1 MHSTKYSL
9 AGLCIVFLL
18 IPIFA
23 QDRAKGAAEIE
34 AAIEAKNFKQAA
46 TLLEQQVQ
54 YFLNDNNTDTLI
66 YYISLAG
73 KLGMENG
80 GPGKAA
86 IAINT
91 LTNRIAAKNPNNIT
105 MRRVYL
111 EAGEFFG
118 GAGEDKKAYDACTGA
133 MKYAITPL
141 EIAKVENN
149 LGVYAQRMGNAA
161 LSKQHHRRALAI
173 RETEKNTD
181 SEELYMSYN
190 AMASLMWYASKND
203 SATFFF
209 NKALKVLS
217 TTKPT
222 ERNKYYRPAMVLN
235 NMSALYDADGKIT
248 DAIKAEQDAISN
260 IQLYIAGNDPVQKR
274 EGARSFLFEAMDNLA
289 GFYKEM
295 GDYKKAKDLL
305 VYSYQQKKQQLKPGH
320 PGTFISEILLGQL
333 ANSMHNY
340 DEAFQYLEKGL
351 AKLKAAEGDYIFW
364 EADARYAMALAN
376 ENKNNI
382 AAAAASYE
390 KSDSLYEASYQGEYS
405 NMYLEFLSNAALFYA
420 KNGDYKKAIAKSKKG
435 YDYVSKVQQQNT
447 LAVFYQLLNLSE
459 VNFIAGQYV
468 QSAEYGK
475 MGLAIVNEKIKT
487 GGSALDSV
495 KMELYKP
502 RAILMIEKA
511 GYQILQKKDT
521 IYLANVLT
529 RLNGALQLLE
539 KRKFL
544 TDDEESINIL
554 IADNTELINFAK
566 KIVLEL
572 YQLTNNQHYLDEVI
586 NLQESGIYNR
596 LRARLDKKK
605 ALEFSHLPAAVYE
618 EEIFLKAAIP
628 ASLQGER
635 SNTNLMNAYVD
646 ATTKWQEHLDKIRVQ
661 YPVYYKMRYESIFK
675 SLPQLQAALPV
686 ATTVIRYFFID
697 SSLHALVLDKGSK
710 KIIDLDASGIDKKI
724 NDLLQTAV
732 KDETSHTSVLYQLYE
747 SLWKPLADDVRTKN
761 IIIIPDGI
769 LYNVSF
775 EMLTPS
781 PVHHYSELVK
791 GSLLAAHSISYHYS
805 LFMTGSNTT
814 VESKNNYVAFAPGF
828 SDENKSVYK
837 QSVKD
842 SGRLDRQYMTLL
854 PQPYTQSLVKKMQ
867 DKLGGEVFVDNGS
880 TQSSFKENADN
891 KRIVHIGTH
900 AEFNN
905 EKPELSRLIFSKN
918 TDSSADNNSLFLYDI
933 YKCNINTDLTILT
946 ACESGKPGYQDGEG
960 MISLAHAFNYAGSK
974 SILTSLWP
982 VDEQSASFITGKF
995 IENLAAK
1002 MPAGDALQQA
1012 KLQYLL
1018 QADGRTKAPAYWA
1031 GLVLMGDAGTVILSP
1046 KSNAEKWLWI
1056 MGILAVVGSVILFM
1070 MTRKNKLQRNIN
1082 LYVQQ

>member
-1 MHSTKYSL
+1 MHLTKYSL
-9 AGLCIVFLL
+9 AGLCIILLL

-23 QDRAKGAAEIE
+23 QDRLRGAAEIE

-54 YFLNDNNTDTLI
+54 FFLNEGNTDTLV
-66 YYISLAG
+66 YYITLAG
-73 KLGMENG
+73 DLGMENG
-80 GPGKAA
+80 GPDKAA
-86 IAINT
+86 IAINA
-91 LTNRIAAKNPNNIT
+91 LSNKIAAKKPGNST
-105 MRRVYL
+105 MRRVCL

-133 MKYAITPL
+133 MKYAIAPL

-161 LSKQHHRRALAI
+161 LSKQHHRKALAI

-190 AMASLMWYASKND
+190 SMAGLMWYASKND

-209 NKALKVLS
+209 NKALTVLAK
-217 TTKPT
+217 TKPT

-248 DAIKAEQDAISN
+248 DAIKAQQDAISN
-260 IQLYIAGNDPVQKR
+260 IQLYIAGKDPIQKR
-274 EGARSFLFEAMDNLA
+274 EDARSFLFEAMDNLA
-289 GFYKEM
+289 GFYKEI

-305 VYSYQQKKQQLKPGH
+305 SYSYQQKQQQLKSGH
-320 PGTFISEILLGQL
+320 PGNFISEILLGQL

-340 DEAFQYLEKGL
+340 DEAFEYLEKGL
-351 AKLKAAEGDYIFW
+351 TKLKAAEGDYIFW
-364 EADARYAMALAN
+364 EADARYALALAN
-376 ENKNNI
+376 ESKHNI

-405 NMYLEFLSNAALFYA
+405 NLYLEFLSNAALFYA
-420 KNGDYKKAIAKSKKG
+420 KNGDYKKAIVKSKKG

-459 VNFIAGQYV
+459 VYYIAGQYG

-475 MGLAIVNEKIKT
+475 KGLTIVNEKIKT
-487 GGSALDSV
+487 GSSALDSV

-511 GYQILQKKDT
+511 DYQVLQKKDT
-521 IYLANVLT
+521 VYLSNVLG

-544 TDDEESINIL
+544 IDDQESINIL
-554 IADNTELINFAK
+554 IADNTELISFAK
-566 KIVLEL
+566 KIALEL
-572 YQLTNNQHYLDEVI
+572 YQLTNNDQYLDQAI
-586 NLQESGIYNR
+586 NLHESGLYNR
-596 LRARLDKKK
+596 IRARLDKQK
-605 ALEFSHLPAAVYE
+605 AVEFSNLPAAVYE
-618 EEIFLKAAIP
+618 EEKQLKEAISE
-628 ASLQGER
+628 SLIGER
-635 SNTNLMNAYVD
+635 SNTVLMNAYVD
-646 ATTKWQEHLDKIRVQ
+646 ATTKWQQHLDKIRVQ
-661 YPVYYKMRYESIFK
+661 YPVYFKMRYESIFK

-686 ATTVIRYFFID
+686 ATTVVRYFFID
-697 SSLHALVLDKGSK
+697 SSLHALVLDKASK
-710 KIIDLDASGIDKKI
+710 KIIDLDASDIDSKI
-724 NDLLQTAV
+724 NDLLQTSV
-732 KDETSHTSVLYQLYE
+732 KDEYRHTAVLYQLYE
-747 SLWKPLADDVRTKN
+747 SLWKPLANDIRTKN
-761 IIIIPDGI
+761 IIVIPDGI

-775 EMLTPS
+775 DLLTPS
-781 PVHHYSELVK
+781 PVHKYSELVT
-791 GSLLAAHSISYHYS
+791 GSLLASHSITYHYS
-805 LFMTGSNTT
+805 LFMTGSTT
-814 VESKNNYVAFAPGF
+814 TASDSKNNYVAFAPGF
-828 SDENKSVYK
+828 SDENKSVYR

-867 DKLGGEVFVDNGS
+867 DKLGGEVFVNNGS
-880 TQSSFKENADN
+880 TQSSFRENADN
-891 KRIVHIGTH
+891 KKIVHIGTH

-933 YKCNINTDLTILT
+933 YNCNINTDLTILT

-982 VDEQSASFITGKF
+982 VDEESASFITEKF
-995 IENLAAK
+995 IENLTAK
-1002 MPAGDALQQA
+1002 MPAGEALQQA
-1012 KLQYLL
+1012 KLQYLQ
-1018 QADGRTKAPAYWA
+1018 QADGRTKSPAYWA
-1031 GLVLMGDAGTVILSP
+1031 GLVLMGDAGAVTLLP
-1046 KSNAEKWLWI
+1046 KSEYKNWLLLA
-1056 MGILAVVGSVILFM
+1056 GILVVIVAGGYYLLKK
-1070 MTRKNKLQRNIN
+1070 RQ
-1082 LYVQQ
+1082 

>member
-1 MHSTKYSL
+1 MHFTKHSL
-9 AGLCIVFLL
+9 VGLCILLLL

-23 QDRAKGAAEIE
+23 QDKVKGAAEIE
-34 AAIEAKNFKQAA
+34 AAIDAKNFKKAA
-46 TLLEQQVQ
+46 ALLEQQVQ
-54 YFLNDNNTDTLI
+54 FFLNENNADTLV
-66 YYISLAG
+66 YYIPLAG

-80 GPGKAA
+80 GADNAA
-86 IAINT
+86 IAINA
-91 LTNRIAAKNPNNIT
+91 LTNRIAVKNPGNVI
-105 MRRVYL
+105 MRRVCL

-118 GAGEDKKAYDACTGA
+118 VAGEDKKAYDACNRA
-133 MKYAITPL
+133 MKYAIAPL

-173 RETEKNTD
+173 RETEKDTD

-190 AMASLMWYASKND
+190 AIASLMWYASKTD
-203 SATFFF
+203 SATFFYD
-209 NKALKVLS
+209 KALKILS
-217 TTKPT
+217 KTKPT

-235 NMSALYDADGKIT
+235 NMSVLYDEDGKIT
-248 DAIKAEQDAISN
+248 DAIKAQQDAISN

-274 EGARSFLFEAMDNLA
+274 EDAKSFLFEATDNLA
-289 GFYKEM
+289 GFYKTL
-295 GDYKKAKDLL
+295 GDFKKAKDLL
-305 VYSYQQKKQQLKPGH
+305 LYAYQQKKQQLKPGH

-340 DEAFQYLEKGL
+340 DEAFAYLEKGL

-364 EADARYAMALAN
+364 EADARYALALAN

-382 AAAAASYE
+382 AAAAANYE
-390 KSDSLYEASYQGEYS
+390 KSDSLYEASSQGEYS
-405 NMYLEFLSNAALFYA
+405 NLYLEFIGNAALFYA

-459 VNFIAGQYV
+459 VYFIAGQYA

-475 MGLAIVNEKIKT
+475 RGLAIVNEKIKT
-487 GGSALDSV
+487 GNSALDSV

-511 GYQILQKKDT
+511 GYQVLQKKDT
-521 IYLANVLT
+521 VYLANVLT

-566 KIVLEL
+566 KIALEL
-572 YQLTNNQHYLDEVI
+572 YQLTNNQHYLDQVI

-605 ALEFSHLPAAVYE
+605 AIEFSNLPAAVYE
-618 EEIFLKAAIP
+618 EEQQLKAAIP

-635 SNTNLMNAYVD
+635 SNTVLMNAYLE
-646 ATTKWQEHLDKIRVQ
+646 ATTRWQQHLDKIRVQ
-661 YPVYYKMRYESIFK
+661 YPVYFKMRYESIFK

-686 ATTVIRYFFID
+686 ATTVVRYFFID

-710 KIIDLDASGIDKKI
+710 KIIDLDASGIEKDI
-724 NDLLQTAV
+724 HDLLQNAV
-732 KDETSHTSVLYQLYE
+732 KDEYTYTAVLYKLYQ
-747 SLWKPLADDVRTKN
+747 SLWKPLANDIRTKN
-761 IIIIPDGI
+761 IIVIPDGI

-775 EMLTPS
+775 DLLTPE
-781 PVHHYSELVK
+781 PVQQYSELVK
-791 GSLLAAHSISYHYS
+791 GSLLAAHSITYHYS
-805 LFMTGSNTT
+805 LFMTGSNI
-814 VESKNNYVAFAPGF
+814 EAEPQNNYVAFAPGF
-828 SDENKSVYK
+828 SDENKSAYK

-842 SGRLDRQYMTLL
+842 SGRLDRLYMTLL
-854 PQPYTQSLVKKMQ
+854 PQPYTQTLVKKMQ
-867 DKLGGEVFVDNGS
+867 DKLGGEVFIDNGS

-891 KRIVHIGTH
+891 NRIVHIGTH

-918 TDSSADNNSLFLYDI
+918 TDSSAESNSLFLYDI
-933 YKCNINTDLTILT
+933 YNCHINTDLAILT

-982 VDEQSASFITGKF
+982 VDEQSASFITEKF

-1002 MPAGDALQQA
+1002 MPAGEALQQA
-1012 KLQYLL
+1012 KIQYLL

-1031 GLVLMGDAGTVILSP
+1031 GLVLMGDAGAVSLLS
-1046 KSNAEKWLWI
+1046 KSNYEKWFLVA
-1056 MGILAVVGSVILFM
+1056 GVLVVLAVCNYFLLRRRAG
-1070 MTRKNKLQRNIN
+1070 NKEGLSEG
-1082 LYVQQ
+1082 